1 MIEERRMPARTS
13 ASQVTAP
20 APTRRVVHDSLSS
33 GIGGRHSRRAGYRLR
48 RGGARTL
55 AAAGFRGARPYLSLM
70 ADQAKH
76 PVDIRAGR
84 RDREA
89 WGIEFSRI
97 VAFSDGVFA
106 IAITLLALAIDIP
119 QHLPGDTT
127 VTELLEDQTGD
138 LIAYAI
144 SFAVVG
150 KLWLSHHRF
159 FSAVE
164 RFDGALM
171 TLNIAYLGWIALI
184 PVTSEVLGD
193 YGDNS
198 AGVIVYAAIMVAA
211 GATFAIQI
219 VYATR
224 NELIRPELRE
234 LERRHAAP
242 VNFFITGV
250 FLISIPVALVS
261 PLAATLMWPIVF
273 LGGRRVVVRI
283 ADLRA

>member
-1 MIEERRMPARTS
+1 
-13 ASQVTAP
+13 
-20 APTRRVVHDSLSS
+20 
-33 GIGGRHSRRAGYRLR
+33 
-48 RGGARTL
+48 
-55 AAAGFRGARPYLSLM
+55 M
-70 ADQAKH
+70 AEQAKR
-76 PVDIRAGR
+76 PVDVRAGR
-84 RDREA
+84 RRREE

-119 QHLPGDTT
+119 QNLPDDTT
-127 VTELLEDQTGD
+127 VAELLENQTGD

-164 RFDGALM
+164 RFDGVLM
-171 TLNIAYLGWIALI
+171 GLNIVYLAWIALI
-184 PVTSEVLGD
+184 PVTSEVLGN

-198 AGVIVYAAIMVAA
+198 AGVVFYAAIMVAA
-211 GATFAIQI
+211 GATFAIEI

-224 NELIRPELRE
+224 QELIRPELME
-234 LERRHAAP
+234 VERRYAAP
-242 VNFFITGV
+242 ANFFITGV
-250 FLISIPVALVS
+250 FLLSIPVALLS

-273 LGGRRVVVRI
+273 LSGRRLVIRI
-283 ADLRA
+283 ADLRTRP